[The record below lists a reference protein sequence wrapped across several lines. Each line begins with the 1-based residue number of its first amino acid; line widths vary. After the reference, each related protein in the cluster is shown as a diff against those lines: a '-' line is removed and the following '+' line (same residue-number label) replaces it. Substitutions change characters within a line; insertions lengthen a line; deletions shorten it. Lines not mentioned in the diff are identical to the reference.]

1 MLETPE
7 QAREAAAYLYHQTDD
22 RSDGRDATGTATGL
36 PENVPVLQYLPPKL
50 QEVIRLMRGQ
60 RENVLAIEAFAARVR
75 LSQRQLERQFKTHLK
90 TTPVKFYLKLRL
102 DYARS
107 MVTQTNLSMI
117 EIAVA
122 CGFTSQEHFSRS
134 YRKAFGLAPSAD
146 RQVSRIPF
154 QLRDHEQS

>member
-1 MLETPE
+1 
-7 QAREAAAYLYHQTDD
+7 
-22 RSDGRDATGTATGL
+22 
-36 PENVPVLQYLPPKL
+36 LQ
-50 QEVIRLMRGQ
+50 
-60 RENVLAIEAFAARVR
+60 
-75 LSQRQLERQFKTHLK
+75 
-90 TTPVKFYLKLRL
+90 TTPVRYYLHLRL
-102 DYARS
+102 DYARR
-107 MVTQTNLSMI
+107 MVTQTSMPMI